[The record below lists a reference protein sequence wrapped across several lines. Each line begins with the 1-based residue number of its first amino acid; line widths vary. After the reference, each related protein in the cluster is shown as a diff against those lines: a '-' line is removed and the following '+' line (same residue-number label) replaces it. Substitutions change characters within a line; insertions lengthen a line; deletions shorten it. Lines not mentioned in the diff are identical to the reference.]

1 MRVLATVLVLV
12 GVLFTAAAEAA
23 PVRDKTFPWRTWDAS
38 VFEEAR
44 RDNKYVLL
52 SLQSWWCPW
61 CHTMNENTFGD
72 KDIRAELAK
81 NYITVRVDQ
90 DSRPDVSQQYE
101 RWGWPATVVFGPDGT
116 EIVKLRGYVPPPRF
130 MAIIK
135 EIIVDPSPVQYG
147 SLGGPER
154 PLSKATQLGD
164 AERARILG
172 FMDEMWDE
180 ENGGWGRRSKFT
192 DGPTFLYALER
203 GFADDAEMLRRARKT
218 VDGFMK
224 LIDAET
230 GAVAQVSPSR
240 DWTGAFREYPMFAQ
254 EAGLTVFS
262 QAYSVWGDPAHKAA
276 ADKVYGFMTKTLT
289 GPNGA
294 FYTSLGLAEG
304 NPGVDT
310 RRYARENGMAANGIL
325 AYYAATGDKA
335 ALAAAIRAVE
345 WVLTERARGDGGFN
359 HAANDTGGPF
369 LVDTLAMGRAFLAL
383 YRSTGDRKWLEHA
396 GRAADFMA
404 ATFIDPETGAFLAS
418 LPDPMLPKPARQ
430 KDDNVSA
437 VRFFN
442 LMKYYTGEDS
452 YSAIAEA
459 GMGYLTLPAVTDAYF
474 FLPGVLLAEQELTH
488 EPVKATI
495 VGGKDDA
502 QAAALHLA
510 ALAYPTE
517 YKRVQWWDK
526 REGKLPY
533 HDVNYPDY
541 PEAAAF
547 ACTSTFCSLPV
558 TEVGGVAEAL
568 KRLQR

>member
-1 MRVLATVLVLV
+1 M
-12 GVLFTAAAEAA
+12 
-23 PVRDKTFPWRTWDAS
+23 
-38 VFEEAR
+38 
-44 RDNKYVLL
+44 
-52 SLQSWWCPW
+52 
-61 CHTMNENTFGD
+61 
-72 KDIRAELAK
+72 
-81 NYITVRVDQ
+81 RVDQ
-90 DSRPDVSQQYE
+90 DSRPDISQQYE
-101 RWGWPATVVFGPDGT
+101 RWGWPATVVFAPDGT

-135 EIIVDPSPVQYG
+135 EIVVDPSPVEYG
-147 SLGGPER
+147 ALGGPER
-154 PLSKATQLGD
+154 AASKATQLAD
-164 AERARILG
+164 KDRTRILN

-180 ENGGWGRRSKFT
+180 ENGGWRRRSKFT

-203 GFADDAEMLRRARKT
+203 GFAGDAEMLRRARKT
-218 VDGFMK
+218 VDGFTK

-230 GAVAQVSPSR
+230 GAVAQISPSR
-240 DWTGAFREYPMFAQ
+240 DWTGAFREFPMFAQ

-262 QAYSVWGDPAHKAA
+262 QAYAVWGDLAHKAA
-276 ADKVYGFMTKTLT
+276 ADKVYRYLTGMLT

-304 NPGVDT
+304 NPGIDT
-310 RRYARENGMAANGIL
+310 RQYARENGMAVNALL
-325 AYYAATGDKA
+325 AYYAATGEA
-335 ALAAAIRAVE
+335 EALNHAVTAVE
-345 WVLTERARGDGGFN
+345 WVLAERARGDGGFN
-359 HAANDTGGPF
+359 HAAKDTGGPF

-383 YRSTGDRKWLEHA
+383 YRSTGDRKWLVHA
-396 GRAADFMA
+396 NRAANFIA
-404 ATFIDPETGAFLAS
+404 AEFIDPATGAFLAS
-418 LPDPMLPKPARQ
+418 APDPMLPKPARQ
-430 KDDNVSA
+430 KDDNVAA

-452 YSAIAEA
+452 YGAIAEA
-459 GMGYLTLPAVTDAYF
+459 GMGYLTSAAVKDAYL
-474 FLPGVLLAEQELTH
+474 FLPGVLLAEQELTR

-495 VGGKDDA
+495 VGAKDDP
-502 QAAALHLA
+502 QAVELHLA

-558 TEVGGVAEAL
+558 TEAGGVAEAL